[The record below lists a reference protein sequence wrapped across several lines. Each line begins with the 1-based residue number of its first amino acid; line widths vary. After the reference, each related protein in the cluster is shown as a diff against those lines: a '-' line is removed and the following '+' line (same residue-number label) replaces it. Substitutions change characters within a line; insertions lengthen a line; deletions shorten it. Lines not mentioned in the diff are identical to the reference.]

1 MNTIRKLLLRAV
13 GMVALVVLPM
23 AGVMV
28 MGDGPIEQYL
38 EFPPQTR
45 YVEHADFSWAVFMGL
60 GLGILAVC
68 APLVVRVIRGGGPKD
83 GVQGRPIAAR
93 GRWPWWALPALAGTA
108 IAWVLA
114 WTPIP
119 GLEWVRRFTFSP
131 LWIGYIGCVSACT
144 FRRTGR
150 CLLTGRPG
158 RFALLF
164 PLSALFWWFFEYL
177 NRFVQN
183 WFYFGVQD
191 FSAGEYVMFATLP
204 FATVLPAVMATREL
218 LWSFPRLRVGLDE
231 LPELRVAIPRW
242 CGVSVVLSCAAA
254 GLFLIGRFPNQLFP
268 LLWISPLLV
277 LAALEGLSGERVPFE
292 EVLRGDWRDAAMLAL
307 AALVCGWFWEMWNYF
322 SLAGWEYAVPFVQRF
337 QVWEMPILGY
347 AGYLP
352 FGLECGLLA
361 RWVLETGGDE

>member
-23 AGVMV
+23 AGVML

-131 LWIGYIGCVSACT
+131 LWIGYIGCVSA
-144 FRRTGR
+144 
-150 CLLTGRPG
+150 
-158 RFALLF
+158 
-164 PLSALFWWFFEYL
+164 
-177 NRFVQN
+177 
-183 WFYFGVQD
+183 
-191 FSAGEYVMFATLP
+191 
-204 FATVLPAVMATREL
+204 
-218 LWSFPRLRVGLDE
+218 
-231 LPELRVAIPRW
+231 
-242 CGVSVVLSCAAA
+242 
-254 GLFLIGRFPNQLFP
+254 
-268 LLWISPLLV
+268 
-277 LAALEGLSGERVPFE
+277 
-292 EVLRGDWRDAAMLAL
+292 
-307 AALVCGWFWEMWNYF
+307 
-322 SLAGWEYAVPFVQRF
+322 
-337 QVWEMPILGY
+337 
-347 AGYLP
+347 
-352 FGLECGLLA
+352 
-361 RWVLETGGDE
+361 